1 MPNFRIARQ
10 ILWSSRRSS
19 SRRSRRKM
27 FFIVLIPTN
36 IAIAKGHTWD
46 AREPKGLSK
55 PFTGAIPSGLFSHQ
69 ITSDKK

>member
-1 MPNFRIARQ
+1 MPNFRIARKF
-10 ILWSSRRSS
+10 LWSSRRSI
-19 SRRSRRKM
+19 SRRSRRTM

-36 IAIAKGHTWD
+36 IVIAKCHTWD

-69 ITSDKK
+69 TSDKK